1 MNEVKTQIKLSDL
14 IAPAFYEPHMNI
26 SRQLFTHWWFKG
38 GRGST
43 KSSFISI
50 DIVKGI
56 MQDPMANGVVI
67 RKVADT
73 LRESVF
79 EQYQWAIE
87 KLGVEHLWRVRVNP
101 MALEYKPTGQRIVF
115 KGADK
120 PRRLKSTK
128 FKHGYAKFIHYEEV
142 DEFKGSE
149 EIRSINQSLMRGGQ
163 NQMAIYSYNPPKS
176 TTNWV
181 NKYVMEQETRSDT
194 YVHSS
199 TYLTVP
205 PVWLGEAFIAEAE
218 ETKRINPRVY
228 QHEYLGEVVG
238 TGAEVFTNITSREIG
253 NEEYSAF
260 DKIHRGLDFGF
271 AADPLAYVEWD
282 YDAARRR
289 LFAVDE
295 LYGPGIS
302 NQQAVDGI
310 NKINDM
316 NDLIIADSAEPRTIA
331 ELRGHGLKIR
341 PARKG
346 KGSVEHG
353 IKWLQD
359 LNEIVIDPRRT
370 PNIHREFVGYELEAD
385 KNGNL
390 RGDYPDK
397 NNHSIDATRYA
408 IEALLKPR
416 TKIGW

>member
-26 SRQLFTHWWFKG
+26 SKQLFTHWWFKG

-101 MALEYKPTGQRIVF
+101 MAVEYKPTGQRIVF

-181 NKYVMEQETRSDT
+181 NKYVIEQETRSDT

-199 TYLTVP
+199 TYLSVP

-238 TGAEVFTNITSREIG
+238 TGAEVFTNINSREIS
-253 NEEYSAF
+253 NAEYNAF

-271 AADPLAYVEWD
+271 AADPLAYVEWY

-302 NQQAVDGI
+302 TQQAVDGI

-316 NDLIIADSAEPRTIA
+316 NDLITADSAEPRTIA
-331 ELRGHGLKIR
+331 ELRNIGLKIR

-370 PNIHREFVGYELEAD
+370 PNIHREFVGYELETD